1 MLIDVLVALPPARAT
16 AEPNLEP
23 SMLNCTVPV
32 GVPEPGA
39 AALTVTVK
47 LTDWFRTEGLAEEV
61 MAAVEPS
68 LLTVWARAA
77 EVLPLKFGSPP

>member
-1 MLIDVLVALPPARAT
+1 M
-16 AEPNLEP
+16 
-23 SMLNCTVPV
+23 
-32 GVPEPGA
+32 
-39 AALTVTVK
+39 TVK